1 LEEYSVENELE
12 KKIKSSLV
20 EGKLPCAIAFKVAK
34 ELKVSPSEV
43 GEAANRLSVKISSC
57 QLGCFP

>member
-1 LEEYSVENELE
+1 MVN
-12 KKIKSSLV
+12 
-20 EGKLPCAIAFKVAK
+20 GRLPCAIAFKIAK
-34 ELKVSPSEV
+34 ELKVSPRDV